1 MDKLIEKIEKELKV
15 FEEQGITSS
24 NLGTI
29 GELADVYKDLLEAE
43 EKKKGRGEYG
53 MRYPREGSRNVY
65 MPIYRERGDYE
76 YNEGG
81 RGGYNRSGGNYN
93 GYMEGGYNGYM
104 ERGGNYRHSP
114 MEHLFDKLNRI
125 LEHMEEYVDGKDRYH
140 AGAHQGHMAEGLEKT
155 MYAVCTLVE
164 SLMDSAE
171 TAEEKEI
178 IRKHIEKI
186 KNI

>member
-1 MDKLIEKIEKELKV
+1 MDKLIGKIEQELKT
-15 FEEQGITSS
+15 FEEQGITSG

-29 GELADVYKDLLEAE
+29 GELADIYKDLLEAE

-53 MRYPREGSRNVY
+53 MRYPREGTRNVY
-65 MPIYRERGDYE
+65 MPIYRGRGDYE
-76 YNEGG
+76 YNGRMYGNEYMEDGYGRMNG
-81 RGGYNRSGGNYN
+81 RGGGTYHHN
-93 GYMEGGYNGYM
+93 
-104 ERGGNYRHSP
+104 P

-125 LEHMEEYVDGKDRYH
+125 LEHMEEYIDGKDRYH

>member
-1 MDKLIEKIEKELKV
+1 MDKLIEKIEKELRV

-65 MPIYRERGDYE
+65 MPIYRGRGDYE
-76 YNEGG
+76 YNGRMYGNEYMDDGYGRMNG
-81 RGGYNRSGGNYN
+81 RGGGS
-93 GYMEGGYNGYM
+93 
-104 ERGGNYRHSP
+104 YRHNP

-125 LEHMEEYVDGKDRYH
+125 LEHMEEYIDGKDRYH

-171 TAEEKEI
+171 TADEKEI

>member
-29 GELADVYKDLLEAE
+29 GELADVYKDLLEVE

-65 MPIYRERGDYE
+65 MPIYRGRGDYE
-76 YNEGG
+76 YSGRMYGNEYMDDGYGRMNG
-81 RGGYNRSGGNYN
+81 RGGGS
-93 GYMEGGYNGYM
+93 
-104 ERGGNYRHSP
+104 YRHNP

-125 LEHMEEYVDGKDRYH
+125 LEHMEEYIDGKDRYH

-171 TAEEKEI
+171 TADEKEI

>member
-65 MPIYRERGDYE
+65 MPIYRGRGDYE
-76 YNEGG
+76 YNGRMYGNEYMDDGYGRMNG
-81 RGGYNRSGGNYN
+81 RGGGSYRRSSC
-93 GYMEGGYNGYM
+93 
-104 ERGGNYRHSP
+104 R
-114 MEHLFDKLNRI
+114 
-125 LEHMEEYVDGKDRYH
+125 YVR
-140 AGAHQGHMAEGLEKT
+140 
-155 MYAVCTLVE
+155 
-164 SLMDSAE
+164 
-171 TAEEKEI
+171 
-178 IRKHIEKI
+178 R
-186 KNI
+186 

>member
-65 MPIYRERGDYE
+65 MPIYRGRGDYE
-76 YNEGG
+76 YNGRMYENEYMDDGYGRMNG
-81 RGGYNRSGGNYN
+81 RGGGS
-93 GYMEGGYNGYM
+93 
-104 ERGGNYRHSP
+104 YRHNP

-125 LEHMEEYVDGKDRYH
+125 LEHMEEYIDGKDRYH

>member
-15 FEEQGITSS
+15 FEEQGITSG

-29 GELADVYKDLLEAE
+29 GELADIYKDLLEAE

-65 MPIYRERGDYE
+65 MPIYRGRGDYE
-76 YNEGG
+76 YNGRMYGNEYMDDGYGRMNG
-81 RGGYNRSGGNYN
+81 RGGGS
-93 GYMEGGYNGYM
+93 
-104 ERGGNYRHSP
+104 YRHNP

-125 LEHMEEYVDGKDRYH
+125 LEHMEEYIDGKDRYH
-140 AGAHQGHMAEGLEKT
+140 AGAHQGHMAQGLEKT

>member
-76 YNEGG
+76 YNGRMYGNEYMDDGYGRMNG
-81 RGGYNRSGGNYN
+81 RGGGS
-93 GYMEGGYNGYM
+93 
-104 ERGGNYRHSP
+104 YRHNP

-125 LEHMEEYVDGKDRYH
+125 LEHMEEYIDGKDRYH

-186 KNI
+186 NNI

>member
-53 MRYPREGSRNVY
+53 MRYPREDSRNVY
-65 MPIYRERGDYE
+65 MPIYRGRGDYE
-76 YNEGG
+76 YNGRMYGNEYMDNGYGRMNG
-81 RGGYNRSGGNYN
+81 RGGGS
-93 GYMEGGYNGYM
+93 
-104 ERGGNYRHSP
+104 YRHNP

-125 LEHMEEYVDGKDRYH
+125 LEHMEEYIDGKDRYH

-171 TAEEKEI
+171 TADEKEI

>member
-65 MPIYRERGDYE
+65 MHIYRGRGDYE
-76 YNEGG
+76 YNGRMYGNEYMDDGYGRMNG
-81 RGGYNRSGGNYN
+81 RGGGS
-93 GYMEGGYNGYM
+93 
-104 ERGGNYRHSP
+104 YRHNP

-125 LEHMEEYVDGKDRYH
+125 LEHMEEYIDGKDRYH

>member
-1 MDKLIEKIEKELKV
+1 MDKLIGKIEQELKT
-15 FEEQGITSS
+15 FEEQGITSG

-29 GELADVYKDLLEAE
+29 GELADIYKDLLEAE

-53 MRYPREGSRNVY
+53 MRYPREGTRNVY
-65 MPIYRERGDYE
+65 MPIYRGRGDYE
-76 YNEGG
+76 YNGRMYGNDYMEDGYGRMNG
-81 RGGYNRSGGNYN
+81 RGGGT
-93 GYMEGGYNGYM
+93 
-104 ERGGNYRHSP
+104 YRHNP

-125 LEHMEEYVDGKDRYH
+125 LEHMEEYIDGKDRYH

>member
-65 MPIYRERGDYE
+65 MPIYRSRGDYE
-76 YNEGG
+76 YNGRMYGNEYMDDGYGRMNG
-81 RGGYNRSGGNYN
+81 RGGGS
-93 GYMEGGYNGYM
+93 
-104 ERGGNYRHSP
+104 YRHNP

-125 LEHMEEYVDGKDRYH
+125 LEHMEEYIDGKDRYH

>member
-1 MDKLIEKIEKELKV
+1 MDKLIEKIEKELRV

-29 GELADVYKDLLEAE
+29 SELADVYKDLLEAE

-65 MPIYRERGDYE
+65 MPIYRGRGDYE
-76 YNEGG
+76 YNGRMYGNEYMDDGYGRMNG
-81 RGGYNRSGGNYN
+81 RGGGS
-93 GYMEGGYNGYM
+93 
-104 ERGGNYRHSP
+104 YRHNP

-125 LEHMEEYVDGKDRYH
+125 LEHMEEYIDGKDRYH

>member
-65 MPIYRERGDYE
+65 MPIYRGRGDYE
-76 YNEGG
+76 YNGRMYGNEYIDDGYGRMNG
-81 RGGYNRSGGNYN
+81 RGGGS
-93 GYMEGGYNGYM
+93 
-104 ERGGNYRHSP
+104 YRHNP

-125 LEHMEEYVDGKDRYH
+125 LEHMEEYIDGKDRYH
-140 AGAHQGHMAEGLEKT
+140 AGAHQGHMTEGLEKT

-171 TAEEKEI
+171 TVEEKET

>member
-1 MDKLIEKIEKELKV
+1 MDKLIEKIENELKV

-24 NLGTI
+24 NLATI
-29 GELADVYKDLLEAE
+29 GALADAYKDLVEAK
-43 EKKKGRGEYG
+43 EKKNETERGEYG

-65 MPIYRERGDYE
+65 MPIYRERGNYE
-76 YNEGG
+76 YNDGG
-81 RGGYNRSGGNYN
+81 RGNYN
-93 GYMEGGYNGYM
+93 YMDGGYNGYM
-104 ERGGNYRHSP
+104 EGRGGNYRHSP
-114 MEHLFDKLNRI
+114 MEHLFDKMNR
-125 LEHMEEYVDGKDRYH
+125 LFDHMEYYVDGKDRYH
-140 AGAHQGHMAEGLEKT
+140 AGAHSGHMTEGLEKT

-171 TAEEKEI
+171 TADEKEI